1 MTSAYQTLPFYA
13 HRAGVGFEVEG
24 APGRGLPP
32 ITISGLWKKKE
43 KKKHIKLLK
52 SHQTNECGIWFRKT
66 NETKSKK
73 FDRG

>member
-1 MTSAYQTLPFYA
+1 MASAYQTLPFYA

-43 KKKHIKLLK
+43 R
-52 SHQTNECGIWFRKT
+52 NEKT
-66 NETKSKK
+66 YKTAEVTSN
-73 FDRG
+73 